1 MFLFLSLFIFSQQY
15 GYLTVLSEKGDLPVY
30 LDGNYL
36 GKTPIIKEKIKPGKY
51 TISLFSE
58 QEMEFAYNKLKRGS
72 IFQKLSSLWELAKYS
87 GATEVIRVAPDSL
100 TEIFLS
106 KKNAENNRK
115 KAKIYFFSS
124 ISTIF
129 LLGLITGIL
138 VE

>member
-1 MFLFLSLFIFSQQY
+1 MLLFISLFIFSQY
-15 GYLTVLSEKGDLPVY
+15 GYLTVLSEEGDLPVY
-30 LDGNYL
+30 LNGEYL
-36 GKTPIIKEKIKPGKY
+36 GKTPIVKEKIKVGKY

-58 QEMEFAYNKLKRGS
+58 KDAEVTYQKLKRGS
-72 IFQKLSSLWELAKYS
+72 ILQRLSSLWELAKYS
-87 GATEVIRVAPDSL
+87 GATERIRIAPDSL

-106 KKNAENNRK
+106 KKNAENNKK

-124 ISTIF
+124 LSVIF

>member
-1 MFLFLSLFIFSQQY
+1 MFLLLSLLIFSQY
-15 GYLTVLSEKGDLPVY
+15 GYLTVLSEEGDLPVY
-30 LDGNYL
+30 LDGDYL
-36 GKTPIIKEKIKPGKY
+36 GKTPIVKERVKPGKY

-58 QEMEFAYNKLKRGS
+58 NEMEIAYEKLKKGAL
-72 IFQKLSSLWELAKYS
+72 FQKLSSLWELAKYS
-87 GATEVIRVAPDSL
+87 GATERIRVAPDSI

-106 KKNAENNRK
+106 KKNAENNKK

-124 ISTIF
+124 ISGIF

>member
-1 MFLFLSLFIFSQQY
+1 MCFLLTLFIFSQY
-15 GYLTVLSEKGDLPVY
+15 GYLTVLSEESNIPVY

-36 GKTPIIKEKIKPGKY
+36 GKTPIVKEKIKVGKY

-58 QEMEFAYNKLKRGS
+58 ENMEITYEKFKRGS
-72 IFQKLSSLWELAKYS
+72 IFQKFSSLWELAKYS
-87 GATEVIRVAPDSL
+87 GATERIRIAPDSL

-106 KKNAENNRK
+106 KKNAEKSKRR
-115 KAKIYFFSS
+115 AKIYFFSS
-124 ISTIF
+124 LSSIF

>member
-1 MFLFLSLFIFSQQY
+1 MYFFLLFFTFSQY
-15 GYLTVLSEKGDLPVY
+15 GYLTVLSEEGDLPVY
-30 LDGNYL
+30 LDGDYL
-36 GKTPIIKEKIKPGKY
+36 GKTPIVKERIKVGKY

-58 QEMEFAYNKLKRGS
+58 QEMEMTYDKLKRGS

-87 GATEVIRVAPDSL
+87 GATERIRIAPDSL

-106 KKNAENNRK
+106 KRNAESAK
-115 KAKIYFFSS
+115 KKVKIYFFSS

>member
-1 MFLFLSLFIFSQQY
+1 MFLFLSLIIFSQY
-15 GYLTVLSEKGDLPVY
+15 GYLTVLSDEGDLSVY
-30 LDGNYL
+30 LDGEYL
-36 GKTPIIKEKIKPGKY
+36 GKTPVIKEKVKIGKY

-58 QEMEFAYNKLKRGS
+58 EEMEKAYEKLKRGTIS
-72 IFQKLSSLWELAKYS
+72 QKFSSLWELAKYS
-87 GATEVIRVAPDSL
+87 GATERIRIAKDSL

-106 KKNAENNRK
+106 KRNAEKVKR

-124 ISTIF
+124 VSSIF

>member
-1 MFLFLSLFIFSQQY
+1 MYFLLFFIFFQY
-15 GYLTVLSEKGDLPVY
+15 GYLTVLSEEGDLPVY

-36 GKTPIIKEKIKPGKY
+36 GKTPIVKEKIKAGKY
-51 TISLFSE
+51 TVSLFSE
-58 QEMEFAYNKLKRGS
+58 QEMEMTYNKLKRGS

-87 GATEVIRVAPDSL
+87 GATERIRVAPDSL

-106 KKNAENNRK
+106 KRNAEYTKRN
-115 KAKIYFFSS
+115 AKIYFFSS

-138 VE
+138 AE